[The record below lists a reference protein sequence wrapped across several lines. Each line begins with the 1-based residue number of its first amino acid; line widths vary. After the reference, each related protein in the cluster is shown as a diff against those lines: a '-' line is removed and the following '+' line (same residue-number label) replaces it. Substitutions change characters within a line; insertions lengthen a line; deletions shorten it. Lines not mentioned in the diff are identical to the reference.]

1 MNLKNKIPALT
12 NVLSIGMGYILSQ
25 NNLLFCKIAM
35 GVCFVLWIVTMSQ
48 MKE

>member
-1 MNLKNKIPALT
+1 MKLKNKLPIIT
-12 NVLSIGMGYILSQ
+12 NVCSIAMGYILSQ